1 MPDRCPWPAD
11 DALMIAYH
19 DNEWGVPLHDD
30 RGLYEYLVLDAAQ
43 AGLSWRTI
51 LHRRAGYR
59 QAFRDF
65 DLHTVAGYG
74 QGDTDR
80 MLHDSGIIRN
90 RAKVQA
96 AVKAAQLALGL
107 QQEFGSLDAYFWRF
121 MGGQTVVNRWEQP
134 EQVPALSPESEAMS
148 HDMKR
153 RGFTFCGPTICY
165 AFMQAAGMVNDHLT
179 SCFRH
184 GEVATAQ
191 R

>member
-74 QGDTDR
+74 QGDKRQVQSMVRLLLGLDVAPEPSDAADALAVALCHLT
-80 MLHDSGIIRN
+80 N
-90 RAKVQA
+90 RRSRAIVAGSRTGKLANGQTGKPKA
-96 AVKAAQLALGL
+96 KAA
-107 QQEFGSLDAYFWRF
+107 S
-121 MGGQTVVNRWEQP
+121 
-134 EQVPALSPESEAMS
+134 
-148 HDMKR
+148 K
-153 RGFTFCGPTICY
+153 
-165 AFMQAAGMVNDHLT
+165 
-179 SCFRH
+179 
-184 GEVATAQ
+184 
-191 R
+191 